1 MSFDWEE
8 FFKKQIEENGEHRKL
23 ADNTEDRA
31 FWQQAA
37 ERWEEQHRRAQQ
49 AQQRNRQH
57 AYRRKALS

>member
-8 FFKKQIEENGEHRKL
+8 FFKKQIEECRELGKQ
-23 ADNTEDRA
+23 AVNTEDRA

-37 ERWEEQHRRAQQ
+37 GRWEEQHRRAQQ

-57 AYRRKALS
+57 AHRRKALS